1 MNKCN
6 LIRKALLTYPIW
18 VLVTSQSI
26 SLRLPSWSSPILMK
40 QRPYQKRPRGPSPL
54 PPTPFFA
61 IFFQIRGFTP
71 FTYGI
76 VSSDVSEGQKSH
88 TTLMLKCHPL
98 FSVMTF
104 SWNISSFNLWSQS
117 GGGGLPTPKSPAG
130 HLFRET
136 APQSV
141 GREEGGKDGKTQME
155 EELCDINSQLNTLGL
170 ESTPCTSWTRPML
183 IAQLY
188 PKEDICTIF
197 DMRSRKRIRTLK
209 GRSFWSVDSSSWIEF
224 RFKRF
229 I

>member
-61 IFFQIRGFTP
+61 IFIQIIGFTP

-117 GGGGLPTPKSPAG
+117 GGVACQRQNHPQAIYSAKLHHNQLAG
-130 HLFRET
+130 KKEARMAKHRWRRNCVTSTLNSTLLVWRALLARLEH
-136 APQSV
+136 APCSLLSFIQKRIFVPS
-141 GREEGGKDGKTQME
+141 
-155 EELCDINSQLNTLGL
+155 
-170 ESTPCTSWTRPML
+170 L
-183 IAQLY
+183 IW
-188 PKEDICTIF
+188 E
-197 DMRSRKRIRTLK
+197 SRKGIRTLK
-209 GRSFWSVDSSSWIEF
+209 RKVFLISWFQQLNSIPL
-224 RFKRF
+224 
-229 I
+229 